1 MNPDISRSCH
11 GYFFFSENGKWSLMF
26 QNIFQWLAVCCFRS
40 IFTNI
45 MIKCKLLLEMILHI
59 LMKLNFDYNEYIYI
73 WLIENVD
80 FVSFRFIS
88 ISFIKNSSYDID
100 IQGIMSLFYFNIII
114 IQKSENLCD
123 RSWNKNENLMT
134 RHNFI
139 DILNWVIITSTI
151 ILL

>member
-1 MNPDISRSCH
+1 
-11 GYFFFSENGKWSLMF
+11 MF
-26 QNIFQWLAVCCFRS
+26 
-40 IFTNI
+40 
-45 MIKCKLLLEMILHI
+45 
-59 LMKLNFDYNEYIYI
+59 
-73 WLIENVD
+73 VD
-80 FVSFRFIS
+80 FLSFRFI
-88 ISFIKNSSYDID
+88 FILLKKNSLYDIH

-151 ILL
+151 ILLQDIYLEFLRSCMPTYKLYLCKEEKGISNNLLHPVDIILFPCGWIFLGTIILWYTIS